1 VRFRLV
7 PTDDRFFELFGSAA
21 ANVAEC
27 ARRLSALVSMLP
39 ETDGGHAAVMECERR
54 GDQLTREIL
63 HRLNSTFVAPFD
75 REDIHAL
82 AEELD
87 DVVDDMLSVAALLD
101 LVHPR
106 EVLPELA
113 EQAGILVQMG
123 DELVR
128 MMERLQDMNGLEP
141 HLDAIDQLETDG
153 DLVYRRAVA
162 RLFDGGLDPIEV
174 VKWKDVIAAMEDALN
189 TIEDVSDVIE
199 SIVLKHA

>member
-1 VRFRLV
+1 
-7 PTDDRFFELFGSAA
+7 
-21 ANVAEC
+21 
-27 ARRLSALVSMLP
+27 
-39 ETDGGHAAVMECERR
+39 
-54 GDQLTREIL
+54 
-63 HRLNSTFVAPFD
+63 
-75 REDIHAL
+75 
-82 AEELD
+82 
-87 DVVDDMLSVAALLD
+87 
-101 LVHPR
+101 
-106 EVLPELA
+106 
-113 EQAGILVQMG
+113 MG